1 MKVLMIDKYYFV
13 KGGAERYMFELT
25 KVLEAHGHKVIPF
38 SMKHP
43 SNFPT
48 PYSDYFVEN
57 IDFNGESTVSKLT
70 TAVKATARLIYYLDA
85 RKRLERLIEDHEPDV
100 AHLHMIDHQLSPSI
114 LHSLKKF
121 GIPVIQTVHQY
132 KLVCPNY
139 KLYNPRTGEI
149 CEKCLSGNF
158 WHPVVER
165 CHKDS
170 ALASLMIALES
181 SVHRVT
187 EIYEKNVDIFH
198 VPSHFMG
205 RKFAEAGVGR
215 GKVRQLFYSIEMQKF
230 SPSFVTGDYLLYF
243 GRLSKEKGILTLL
256 KAAKKY
262 SVAPLYIVGDGPQ
275 ESELKDFAA
284 SNHLAHVKFLG
295 VKSGAEL
302 EALVKNARAVIV
314 PSEWFDN
321 SPLVIYESFAYGR
334 SVIGAQMGG
343 ITELIDEGETGY
355 LFPAGDTEQLVDKM
369 RRLWEFPERA
379 LAFGKAARAKAEREF
394 DPLTHYNRMY
404 DWYAELTSRRPA
416 VLASI

>member
-1 MKVLMIDKYYFV
+1 MIDKYYFV
-13 KGGAERYMFELT
+13 KGGAERYMFELA
-25 KVLEAHGHKVIPF
+25 KVLEANGHEVIPF

-43 SNFPT
+43 QNFET
-48 PYSDYFVEN
+48 PYKEYFVEN
-57 IDFNGESTVSKLT
+57 IEYNGVSAFSKAT
-70 TAVKATARLIYYLDA
+70 TALKATARMIYYWEA
-85 RKRLERLIEDHEPDV
+85 RKRLERLLADLAPDI

-121 GIPVIQTVHQY
+121 GVPVIQTVHQY

-158 WHPVVER
+158 RHPLFER

-181 SVHRVT
+181 KVHRLT

-205 RKFAEAGVGR
+205 SKFEQAGIAR
-215 GKVRQLFYSIEMQKF
+215 GKIRHMFYSIEMQKF
-230 SPSFVTGDYLLYF
+230 TPSKVPGDYLLYF

-256 KAAKKY
+256 KAAK
-262 SVAPLYIVGDGPQ
+262 SFSGAPLLVVGDGPQ
-275 ESELKDFAA
+275 EAELKKYAQQNNL
-284 SNHLAHVKFLG
+284 SQVKFLG

-302 EALVKNARAVIV
+302 EALVKNSRAVIV

-334 SVIGAQMGG
+334 PVIGAQMGG
-343 ITELIDEGETGY
+343 ITELIDDGETGY
-355 LFPAGDTEQLVDKM
+355 LFPAGDVGRLVEKM
-369 RRLWEFPERA
+369 RLLWESPQRA
-379 LAFGKAARAKAEREF
+379 RAFGKAARAKAEREF
-394 DPLTHYNRMY
+394 DPQTHYNRIY
-404 DWYAELTSRRPA
+404 DWYVELTSRRQPI
-416 VLASI
+416 LDTINN